1 MLYVLLV
8 LIFLN
13 TPLSSVHVS
22 TYYQIITLLNTK
34 GNVVVLYSIYAAIIL
49 GYFHRNNKLFWVDL
63 MLLLMFVSYD
73 TFAGNNVH
81 YFTFMGYYGNNLNT
95 NLING
100 IVLIHPIFL
109 YTFYALLFVKIWLC
123 YVNCT
128 EVFLKNYKQHN
139 TYLSTAITFYP
150 VALILAALILGC
162 WWAEQE
168 LSWGGWWSWDFVELV
183 ALNFL
188 IIYLGK
194 VHHYKHQSNASL
206 YSEPVQPLMVIVVS
220 VMVVRFNIIN
230 SVHNFV
236 NLESQ
241 NQYMYYV
248 VLVLVVLNVLIIL
261 NGCFYQSR
269 EVKERVTP
277 PNKLFMFLYFFFFF
291 LFVVNVASINLLNI
305 CSDVNKNVQN
315 VYLYTI
321 MLAIVVSTIFVKV
334 YKPTVVI
341 IVVFVTFYAEVIVV
355 DYLVLLSIVSYI
367 VYVGMSNTTT
377 NNTLKVAII
386 HVSMLIFL
394 LVVIYQIFLFGNNVD
409 VTTLY
414 QIMSFKLNSCIK
426 IFNSTTLHHFV
437 ESNSYQ
443 VTNNKEG
450 VDMFSIAMSG
460 SASSIA
466 GFFKNIFEKDAL
478 MSCFFVTEVYSYNLQ
493 ALTQINTAVFLLLP
507 TVVLSFFLIVT
518 CKRAHKLLF
527 I

>member
-1 MLYVLLV
+1 
-8 LIFLN
+8 
-13 TPLSSVHVS
+13 
-22 TYYQIITLLNTK
+22 
-34 GNVVVLYSIYAAIIL
+34 
-49 GYFHRNNKLFWVDL
+49 
-63 MLLLMFVSYD
+63 
-73 TFAGNNVH
+73 
-81 YFTFMGYYGNNLNT
+81 
-95 NLING
+95 
-100 IVLIHPIFL
+100 
-109 YTFYALLFVKIWLC
+109 
-123 YVNCT
+123 
-128 EVFLKNYKQHN
+128 
-139 TYLSTAITFYP
+139 
-150 VALILAALILGC
+150 
-162 WWAEQE
+162 
-168 LSWGGWWSWDFVELV
+168 
-183 ALNFL
+183 
-188 IIYLGK
+188 
-194 VHHYKHQSNASL
+194 
-206 YSEPVQPLMVIVVS
+206 
-220 VMVVRFNIIN
+220 
-230 SVHNFV
+230 
-236 NLESQ
+236 
-241 NQYMYYV
+241 
-248 VLVLVVLNVLIIL
+248 
-261 NGCFYQSR
+261 
-269 EVKERVTP
+269 
-277 PNKLFMFLYFFFFF
+277 
-291 LFVVNVASINLLNI
+291 
-305 CSDVNKNVQN
+305 
-315 VYLYTI
+315 